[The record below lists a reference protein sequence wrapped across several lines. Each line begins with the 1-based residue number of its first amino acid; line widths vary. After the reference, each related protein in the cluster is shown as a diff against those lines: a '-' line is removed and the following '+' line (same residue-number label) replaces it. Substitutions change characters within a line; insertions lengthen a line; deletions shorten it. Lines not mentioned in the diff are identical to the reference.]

1 MYQIEVGKI
10 KLPRFEIANHFDLGH
25 SRVYRGCHRLF
36 PGLKPFQTVSS
47 MEGRREGRKEGRASP
62 EFSNSFR
69 VRGEGRKVGGSR
81 KILRNFLS
89 RYKIL
94 SP

>member
-1 MYQIEVGKI
+1 MYQIGVGKI

-47 MEGRREGRKEGRASP
+47 MEGRREWRKEGRA
-62 EFSNSFR
+62 
-69 VRGEGRKVGGSR
+69 
-81 KILRNFLS
+81 LNFLS
-89 RYKIL
+89 VCEGRVEKL
-94 SP
+94 EDLGKSCETS